1 MRIIGFV
8 GLPGSGKSVA
18 SNVARDMGIEVLVMG
33 DVIRQE
39 AARLGLEPIDQNLGR
54 IGNQLRAI
62 EGPAAIA
69 KRTMENAIATG
80 KDMVVIDGLRSKDEA
95 DFFRDNTSEFHLIH
109 ICAPLDAR
117 LKWLEARGRS
127 DDPGQGSTADQ
138 KIIASCLEPGRKVA
152 EALEERE
159 CRELSWGMSEA
170 MKTSDLKLRNDG
182 ERDEFRKCVKQL
194 LSNLSGQRRFG
205 DER

>member
-1 MRIIGFV
+1 VKIIGFV

-18 SNVARDMGIEVLVMG
+18 SNIARDMGIQVLVMG

-39 AARLGLEPIDQNLGR
+39 AARLGLEPTDQNLGQ
-54 IGNQLRAI
+54 IGNQLRLN
-62 EGPAAIA
+62 EGPAAVA
-69 KRTMENAIATG
+69 KKTMENALATG
-80 KDMVVIDGLRSKDEA
+80 KDMAVIDGLRSKVEA
-95 DFFRDNTSEFHLIH
+95 DFFRDNASEFHLIH

-127 DDPGQGSTADQ
+127 DDPGQGSTADE

-152 EALEERE
+152 EALEMRE

-170 MKTSDLKLRNDG
+170 MKTADLNLRNDG
-182 ERDEFRKCVKQL
+182 GRDEFCNCVKQL
-194 LSNLSGQRRFG
+194 LSSFSGLERFG
-205 DER
+205 DE